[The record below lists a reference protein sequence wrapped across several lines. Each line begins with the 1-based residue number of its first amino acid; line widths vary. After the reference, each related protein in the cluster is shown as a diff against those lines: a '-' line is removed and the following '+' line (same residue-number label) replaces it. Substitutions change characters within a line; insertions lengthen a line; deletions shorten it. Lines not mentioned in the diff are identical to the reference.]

1 MTHSLAWAFEVSG
14 LTPHQVFAFD
24 GKSSAGVDYYDSAT
38 VRCTNG
44 ATMVLSGAATA
55 LIGQGTRVEIFG
67 DKGTLTYNGGAVQV
81 AVRGQ
86 DGESNADVP
95 VPADPTT
102 GDHPIG
108 QAGLWRFVERCRGVE
123 TTSTRNSADGG
134 VGLRVVQ
141 CLEGIYTSS
150 ATGKLYTVEETTHV
164 HATVEAV

>member
-67 DKGTLTYNGGAVQV
+67 DKGTLTYNAGEVKV
-81 AVRGQ
+81 AVRGP
-86 DGESNADVP
+86 DGEPNIAVP
-95 VPADPTT
+95 VAADPSR
-102 GDHPIG
+102 GDTPIG
-108 QAGLWRFVERCRGVE
+108 QAGLWRLPPPREWLLRYMYSSGQRGRAE
-123 TTSTRNSADGG
+123 
-134 VGLRVVQ
+134 GLGSRS
-141 CLEGIYTSS
+141 GI
-150 ATGKLYTVEETTHV
+150 LRL
-164 HATVEAV
+164 HATVWY

>member
-14 LTPHQVFAFD
+14 LTPQQVFAFD

-67 DKGTLTYNGGAVQV
+67 DKGTLTYDAGEVKV
-81 AVRGQ
+81 AVRGA
-86 DGESNADVP
+86 DGEPNIAVP
-95 VPADPTT
+95 VAADPSS
-102 GDHPIG
+102 GDMPIG

-123 TTSTRNSADGG
+123 TPGTRNSADGG

-150 ATGKLYTVEETTHV
+150 ATGELYTVE
-164 HATVEAV
+164 TVGAPVAAVAAK

>member
-67 DKGTLTYNGGAVQV
+67 EKGTLTYENGLVNV
-81 AVRGQ
+81 AVRGP
-86 DGESNADVP
+86 DGEPNVNLP
-95 VPADPTT
+95 VAADPSNN
-102 GDHPIG
+102 DSKPIG
-108 QAGLWRFVERCRGVE
+108 QAGLWRFVERCRGIDNA
-123 TTSTRNSADGG
+123 STRNSADGG

-141 CLEGIYTSS
+141 CLEGIYTAS
-150 ATGKLYTVEETTHV
+150 ATGEVYTVKL
-164 HATVEAV
+164 